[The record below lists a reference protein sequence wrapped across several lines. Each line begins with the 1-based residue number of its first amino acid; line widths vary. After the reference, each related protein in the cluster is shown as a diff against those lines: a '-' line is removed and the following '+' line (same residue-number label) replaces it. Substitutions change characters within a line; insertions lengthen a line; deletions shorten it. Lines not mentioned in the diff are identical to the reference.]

1 MAGRTWTPE
10 QKAAASAKM
19 KARKAALEAAG
30 GVWPTPKTVAAGT
43 ATKPAEIIQAAPAPQ
58 AAPRESD
65 EQQAM
70 QHLAALAQ
78 QSISLPKE
86 PDPSAPP
93 PNLFNGF
100 VKKLDVFGKPGT
112 DPHDPIPGYQL
123 YWFNDEGFTISQAKA
138 SGWMHVQKE
147 EVALNDAHDGPG
159 NNDLGGNVRRM
170 VSRPENPIVTHA
182 YLMKKPNWLHE
193 LHLTGPDS
201 IEQKVHQKTEAQ
213 LRAGTAGDMR
223 ADDRRYSAGNVPAGY
238 GSSTLPPINLNAKN

>member
-58 AAPRESD
+58 AAPI
-65 EQQAM
+65 
-70 QHLAALAQ
+70 AL
-78 QSISLPKE
+78 PVE

-93 PNLFNGF
+93 ANLFNGF

-170 VSRPENPIVTHA
+170 VSRPENPVVVHA

-193 LHLTGPDS
+193 LHMTGPDS
-201 IEQKVHQKTEAQ
+201 IEQKVHQKIEAQ

-223 ADDRRYSAGNVPAGY
+223 GDDRRYSAGNMPAGA
-238 GSSTLPPINLNAKN
+238 GVSSLPPISISSKH